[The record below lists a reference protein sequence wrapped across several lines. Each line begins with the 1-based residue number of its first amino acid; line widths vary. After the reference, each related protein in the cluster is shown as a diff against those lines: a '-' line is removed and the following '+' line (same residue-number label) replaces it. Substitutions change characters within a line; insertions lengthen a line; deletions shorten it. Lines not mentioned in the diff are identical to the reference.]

1 MLQEKEDEMVRISEE
16 TCFYYA
22 RLACEKYLKVH
33 PEDLASVS
41 TLLSKIQMSSNQIL
55 CINR

>member
-1 MLQEKEDEMVRISEE
+1 MSVCLRDK

-41 TLLSKIQMSSNQIL
+41 TLLSKIQMS
-55 CINR
+55 

>member
-1 MLQEKEDEMVRISEE
+1 MSYPPEKEDEIVVSEE

-33 PEDLASVS
+33 LEDLASVS
-41 TLLSKIQMSSNQIL
+41 NLLSKMQMS
-55 CINR
+55 

>member
-1 MLQEKEDEMVRISEE
+1 MVRISEE